1 MFVTLDP
8 HSNGEC
14 SYEVLSQDP
23 VTVVSVCRVASKHLK
38 KAIPGYYCVRTQAAA
53 VSRPY
58 SFQ

>member
-14 SYEVLSQDP
+14 SDEVLSQDP
-23 VTVVSVCRVASKHLK
+23 VTVVSVCRVASKRLK
-38 KAIPGYYCVRTQAAA
+38 KAIPGYYCAGTQTAA